1 MHGASQSSRD
11 GSPRCPGVPC
21 LCTTSS
27 SSPPVSTPWHSCGA
41 AVPAHGLELPG
52 NLPSS
57 FSLFH
62 NSTTKEEGQ
71 ILPGY
76 WRNTL
81 CICQVGR
88 QECRSFWALWV
99 LPKAHMQLQEFPNLA
114 LQDWLERE
122 VHGRAWPQSPCCCH
136 PAPRCGHSAPRG
148 QLLAW
153 GQSCHRAVLA
163 TQKALP
169 WGGRCDDAKDEVGGH
184 GCAAKKPILSTG
196 FALDPAVRVS

>member
-1 MHGASQSSRD
+1 MAPRVAQVFPACAQQAAALLP
-11 GSPRCPGVPC
+11 SP
-21 LCTTSS
+21 
-27 SSPPVSTPWHSCGA
+27 
-41 AVPAHGLELPG
+41 LPG
-52 NLPSS
+52 IPAEPQCQRTAWSCLGISHLLSAS
-57 FSLFH
+57 F
-62 NSTTKEEGQ
+62 TTPPPRRRVKSCPATGE
-71 ILPGY
+71 
-76 WRNTL
+76 TL

-99 LPKAHMQLQEFPNLA
+99 LPKAHMQLQKFPNLA